1 MNDSLIN
8 KQNKQFKVQDNSF
21 DLLNVKVVLFKFK
34 KEFKSVRILK
44 KKTLKDTSYALRFVN
59 VMF

>member
-44 KKTLKDTSYALRFVN
+44 KKTLKDIP
-59 VMF
+59 